1 MADDLGRATLV
12 RNPEYERNGLK
23 SYVRALQKY
32 KITPTVDGPYSGRP
46 GEVQVSP
53 NPFSDK
59 ILGRADPV
67 QVEDVEHN
75 TLYIAEVG
83 IGTPPQTVKLN
94 FDTGSADT
102 WV

>member
-1 MADDLGRATLV
+1 MADGLGRATLV

-32 KITPTVDGPYSGRP
+32 GITPTVDGPSSGRP
-46 GEVQVSP
+46 GEVQVGSQ
-53 NPFSDK
+53 F
-59 ILGRADPV
+59 ILDRIFCRTDHI
-67 QVEDVEHN
+67 QIEDVEHN

-83 IGTPPQTVKLN
+83 IGTPPQIVKLN

>member
-32 KITPTVDGPYSGRP
+32 GITPTVEGPFSGRP
-46 GEVQVSP
+46 GEVQVGLRAL
-53 NPFSDK
+53 FDR
-59 ILGRADPV
+59 ILGRTDLL